1 MIKQSVNRNYISVSG
16 YGWSGS
22 SACIDLLKE
31 FDGFEALE
39 GEFRI
44 AKDPYGL
51 TDLENSLVYNWD
63 FVRHDTAIKDFIKYC
78 QVLSRET
85 NLFSRS
91 GKNFSKKLNID
102 FMFES
107 RAYIDRLT
115 SMNYLGDT
123 FIHRYYIP
131 AYKNFFMKVRSKFG
145 KNNAKPMYLSRP
157 DKAEFIKET
166 RKYINNLFSGYM
178 DFKRINTL
186 ILDQSIPPTN
196 INNTSQY
203 FENIKIIIIDRDP
216 RDIYVNLV
224 KNNVLIGADLKNCDS
239 AKKYIKWHN
248 TLRNNKVCNDNS
260 QKILRLNFEDLVGD
274 YEQSIDKIIRFLG
287 GDLIHKNKYSFFN
300 PNSLRA
306 AGNVGL
312 WKKYKD
318 QVVMGEIHKEL
329 EMYCYNS

>member
-1 MIKQSVNRNYISVSG
+1 MLNLISVSG

-22 SACIDLLKE
+22 SACIDILKE
-31 FDGFEALE
+31 FEGFEALE

-51 TDLENSLVYNWD
+51 ADLEESLVRNWD
-63 FVRHDTAIKDFIKYC
+63 FIRHDVAIKDFLNYC
-78 QVLSRET
+78 KVLSRDT
-85 NLFSRS
+85 GLFRKV
-91 GKNFSKKLNID
+91 GKNFSNKLNID
-102 FMFES
+102 FMLES
-107 RAYIDRLT
+107 EAYIANLADM
-115 SMNYLGDT
+115 SYFGDT
-123 FIHRYYIP
+123 SVYRYNIP
-131 AYKNFFMKVRSKFG
+131 AYSNFIMKLRSKLG
-145 KNNAKPMYLSRP
+145 KANGNYMHFARP
-157 DKAEFIKET
+157 NEDDFIKKT
-166 RKYINNLFSGYM
+166 RSYINSLFKFYENC
-178 DFKRINTL
+178 ITTNTL
-186 ILDQSIPPTN
+186 ILDQAIPPTN
-196 INNTSQY
+196 IINTSKY

>member
-1 MIKQSVNRNYISVSG
+1 MLNLISVSG

-22 SACIDLLKE
+22 SACIDILKE
-31 FDGFEALE
+31 FEGFEALE

-51 TDLENSLVYNWD
+51 ADLEESLVRNWD
-63 FVRHDTAIKDFIKYC
+63 FIRHDVAIKDFLNYC
-78 QVLSRET
+78 KVLSRGT
-85 NLFSRS
+85 GLFRKV
-91 GKNFSKKLNID
+91 GKNFSNKLNID
-102 FMFES
+102 FMLES
-107 RAYIDRLT
+107 EAYIANLADM
-115 SMNYLGDT
+115 SYFGDT
-123 FIHRYYIP
+123 SVYRYNIP
-131 AYKNFFMKVRSKFG
+131 AYSNFIMKLRSKLG
-145 KNNAKPMYLSRP
+145 KANGNYMHFARP
-157 DKAEFIKET
+157 NEDDFIKKT
-166 RKYINNLFSGYM
+166 RSYINSLFKFYENC
-178 DFKRINTL
+178 ITTNTL
-186 ILDQSIPPTN
+186 ILDQAIPPTN
-196 INNTSQY
+196 IINTSKY

>member
-1 MIKQSVNRNYISVSG
+1 MLNLISVSG

-22 SACIDLLKE
+22 SACIDILKE
-31 FDGFEALE
+31 FEGFEALE

-51 TDLENSLVYNWD
+51 ADLEESLVRNWD
-63 FVRHDTAIKDFIKYC
+63 FIRHDVAIKDFLNYC
-78 QVLSRET
+78 KVLSRDT
-85 NLFSRS
+85 GLFRKV
-91 GKNFSKKLNID
+91 GKNFSNKLNID
-102 FMFES
+102 FMLES
-107 RAYIDRLT
+107 EAYIANLADM
-115 SMNYLGDT
+115 SYFGDT
-123 FIHRYYIP
+123 SVYRYNIP
-131 AYKNFFMKVRSKFG
+131 AYSNFIMKLRSKLG
-145 KNNAKPMYLSRP
+145 KANGNYMHFARP
-157 DKAEFIKET
+157 NEDDFIKKT
-166 RKYINNLFSGYM
+166 RSYINSLFKFYENC
-178 DFKRINTL
+178 ITTNTL
-186 ILDQSIPPTN
+186 ILDQAIPPTN
-196 INNTSQY
+196 IINTSKY

-248 TLRNNKVCNDNS
+248 SLRNNKVCNDNS

>member
-1 MIKQSVNRNYISVSG
+1 MLNLISVSG

-22 SACIDLLKE
+22 SACIDILKE
-31 FDGFEALE
+31 FEGFEALE

-51 TDLENSLVYNWD
+51 ADLEESLVRNWD
-63 FVRHDTAIKDFIKYC
+63 FIRHDVAIKDFLNYC
-78 QVLSRET
+78 KVLSRGT
-85 NLFSRS
+85 GLFRKV
-91 GKNFSKKLNID
+91 GKNFSNKLNID
-102 FMFES
+102 FMLES
-107 RAYIDRLT
+107 EAYIANLADM
-115 SMNYLGDT
+115 SYFGDT
-123 FIHRYYIP
+123 SVYRYNIP
-131 AYKNFFMKVRSKFG
+131 AYSNFIMKLRSKLG
-145 KNNAKPMYLSRP
+145 KANGNYMHFARP
-157 DKAEFIKET
+157 NEDDFIKKT
-166 RKYINNLFSGYM
+166 RSYINSLFKFYENC
-178 DFKRINTL
+178 ITTNTL
-186 ILDQSIPPTN
+186 ILDQAIPPTN
-196 INNTSQY
+196 IINTSKY

-300 PNSLRA
+300 PNSKRSKS
-306 AGNVGL
+306 NVGL
-312 WKKYKD
+312 WKNHTN
-318 QVVMGEIHKEL
+318 QLVMEKISKEL
-329 EMYCYNS
+329 KDYCYFD

>member
-1 MIKQSVNRNYISVSG
+1 MLNLISVSG

-22 SACIDLLKE
+22 SACIDILKE
-31 FDGFEALE
+31 FEGFEALE

-51 TDLENSLVYNWD
+51 ADLEESLVRNWD
-63 FVRHDTAIKDFIKYC
+63 FIRHDVAIKDFLNYC
-78 QVLSRET
+78 KVLSRGT
-85 NLFSRS
+85 GLFRKV
-91 GKNFSKKLNID
+91 GKNFSNKLNID
-102 FMFES
+102 FMLES
-107 RAYIDRLT
+107 EAYIANLADM
-115 SMNYLGDT
+115 SYFGDT
-123 FIHRYYIP
+123 SVYRYNIP
-131 AYKNFFMKVRSKFG
+131 AYSNFIMKLRSKLG
-145 KNNAKPMYLSRP
+145 KANGNYMHFARP
-157 DKAEFIKET
+157 NEDDFIKKT
-166 RKYINNLFSGYM
+166 RSYINSLFKFYENC
-178 DFKRINTL
+178 ITTNTL
-186 ILDQSIPPTN
+186 ILDQAIPTTN
-196 INNTSQY
+196 IINTSKY